1 MAYFFK
7 LNDVYFAFQSS
18 SIMGGQ
24 TLSFVYQLLIICA
37 KILRIQSSV
46 KNMGLV
52 VRVTIAVFEKFLFY
66 LLHLLTML
74 QMFIRCLVI
83 LNNVYI

>member
-1 MAYFFK
+1 MMFT
-7 LNDVYFAFQSS
+7 LHLQSS

-24 TLSFVYQLLIICA
+24 TLSFVYQILIIRA
-37 KILRIQSSV
+37 KILRIQSPV

-66 LLHLLTML
+66 LLHLLTLL
-74 QMFIRCLVI
+74 QMYIRCLVI
-83 LNNVYI
+83 LNNVCI

>member
-1 MAYFFK
+1 
-7 LNDVYFAFQSS
+7 
-18 SIMGGQ
+18 
-24 TLSFVYQLLIICA
+24 
-37 KILRIQSSV
+37 
-46 KNMGLV
+46 MGLV

-74 QMFIRCLVI
+74 QMYIRCLVI